1 MRKADFEAAAK
12 IDRLIEG
19 IESLKDVYLHGK
31 GDCLLREYFES
42 KSIGEL
48 LIRLREDDSF
58 KRSFSE
64 FLDNEIAINKEIF
77 KKKYLKSCELW

>member
-42 KSIGEL
+42 IGEL

-77 KKKYLKSCELW
+77 KKL